1 MFEVLGAKSIA
12 NEEEETLK
20 FWSDNKIFLKSIEIR
35 KDSPSFVFFEGPPT
49 ANGMPG
55 IHHCLSRIYKDT
67 VCRWQAMHGFKVD
80 RKAGWDT
87 HGLPVELEVE
97 KKLGFS
103 GKQEIEKYGIEAFVK
118 KCKESVFTYESQWVR
133 MSERIAFWLDFEHQY
148 MTLKNDYIETLWWI
162 LKTAWDKGLL
172 YQGYKVVPYC
182 PRCGT
187 TLSSHEVAQGYEET
201 KDPSIFVKM
210 ELVDEPGTYFLVWTT
225 TPWTL
230 PANVALAVKADVDYV
245 KVKKGDD
252 VLIMVENLV
261 APVLEKDYEIIDKF
275 KGSTL
280 TGKQYKPL
288 FTFMEPDKKA
298 WYVITA
304 DFVGVEDGSG
314 IVHIAPAFGADDMDQ
329 ARKYDLPIIL
339 TVNEAGQFIPEIT
352 PWAGKFVKDADVD
365 IIMDL
370 KTRGVLFKSGKITH
384 TYPFCWRCDSPL
396 LYFAKPSWYI
406 KMSALRD
413 NLIRNNETIT
423 WYPNHIKEGRFGE
436 WLREV
441 KDWAISRERYWGTP
455 LPIWVCEKC
464 GKQIAIGSIKELK
477 EKSDN
482 CPDDIELHRPY
493 VDNVTIKCDDCG
505 GVMKRV
511 PEVCDC
517 WFDSGSMPYAQWHYP
532 FENKEEFETH
542 FPADFISEAIDQTRG
557 WFYTLLAVSTILF
570 DKAAFKSCICLELIV
585 DENGQKMSKSRGN
598 VVDPWL
604 ILNNQ
609 GADTLRWTIYTSSPP
624 WTPTR
629 IGVNNA
635 TECFRGFTLLFRNVY
650 NFFTMYANLDGFD
663 PTKNFVPLEK
673 RHFLDRWII
682 SKTHSLIKYI
692 DSEMKKYGITQ
703 ATRRIQQF
711 VDELA
716 NWYIRRSRRR
726 FWKSESDSDKFGAYH
741 TLYEVL
747 TSLSVAIAPFE
758 PFFAEK
764 LHQNLVVPFQK
775 DKPESVHL
783 CDYPK
788 ADESKID
795 LELENEMDFVR
806 DVVSVGLKARKALK
820 IKVRQPLSHITVRVT
835 EAYHKKAVS
844 NFAELIREE
853 VNVKEVE
860 VSSKMDTY
868 LNVIVKP
875 NLKTLGKR
883 FGQRLNEVK
892 EALTKINGKLI
903 LRDVIANGVYKLE
916 LPDGIQELS
925 KEDLLIERENI
936 EGFYVESDGNIEVML
951 ATTITPE
958 LKKEGLARE
967 VIHAVQNLRKET
979 GLAVDDKIKLSVSGS
994 NVVCEAVNHLKE
1006 SILKE
1011 TLSVSL
1017 QSEPLQ
1023 TSTRVSLEGEE
1034 AVIGLELHQKG
1045 SGRMLQ
1051 PEGMD

>member
-1 MFEVLGAKSIA
+1 MFELLGAKSIA
-12 NEEEETLK
+12 SEEEETLQ
-20 FWSDNKIFLKSIEIR
+20 FWSDHKIFLKSIETR
-35 KDSPSFVFFEGPPT
+35 KNAPSFVFFEGPPT

-67 VCRWQAMHGFKVD
+67 VCRWQTMHGFKVD

-97 KKLGFS
+97 KQLGFS

-118 KCKESVFTYESQWVR
+118 KCKESVFKYEGQWVR

-162 LKTAWDKGLL
+162 LKTASDKGLL

-201 KDPSIFVKM
+201 KDPSIYVKM

-230 PANVALAVKADVDYV
+230 PANVALAVKSDVDYV
-245 KVKKGDD
+245 KARKGDD
-252 VLIMVENLV
+252 ILIMVENLV
-261 APVLEKDYEIIDKF
+261 APVLEKDYEIIDRF

-280 TGKQYKPL
+280 AGKQYKPL
-288 FTFMEPDKKA
+288 FTFMKPDKKA
-298 WYVITA
+298 WFVITA
-304 DFVGVEDGSG
+304 DFVGTEDGSG
-314 IVHIAPAFGADDMDQ
+314 IVHIAPAFGADDMEQ
-329 ARKYDLPIIL
+329 SRKYDLPVL
-339 TVNEAGQFIPEIT
+339 MTVNEAGEFLPEIT
-352 PWAGKFVKDADVD
+352 PWAGRFVKDADVD

-370 KTRGVLFKSGKITH
+370 KTRGALYKSGKITH

-455 LPIWVCEKC
+455 LPIWVCETC
-464 GKQIAIGSIKELK
+464 GKQTVVGSIQELK

-482 CPDDIELHRPY
+482 CPEDIELHRPY
-493 VDNVTIKCDDCG
+493 VDAVTMKCECG
-505 GVMKRV
+505 GTMKRV

-532 FENKEEFETH
+532 FENKEQFETH

-557 WFYTLLAVSTILF
+557 WFYTLLAISTILF
-570 DKAAFKSCICLELIV
+570 DKSAFKSCICLELIV

-650 NFFTMYANLDGFD
+650 NFFTMYANIDGFD
-663 PTKNFVPLEK
+663 PTKNIVPLEK

-692 DSEMKKYGITQ
+692 ESEMKKYGITQ

-726 FWKSESDSDKFGAYH
+726 FWKSESDTDKFGAYH

-747 TSLSVAIAPFE
+747 TSLSGIIAPFE

-764 LHQNLVVPFQK
+764 LHQSLVVPFFK
-775 DKPESVHL
+775 DRAESIHL
-783 CDYPK
+783 ELYPV
-788 ADESKID
+788 ADEKKID
-795 LELENEMDFVR
+795 LELEKMMDFVR

-820 IKVRQPLSHITVRVT
+820 IKVRQPLSHITARVT
-835 EAYHKKAVS
+835 EAYQKQAVS

-853 VNVKEVE
+853 VNVKQVE

-868 LNVIVKP
+868 LNIVVKP

-883 FGQRLNEVK
+883 FGSRLAEVK
-892 EALTKINGKLI
+892 EAMLQVDGKVVMREVAASGSYKLQLSDAIHELTKDN
-903 LRDVIANGVYKLE
+903 
-916 LPDGIQELS
+916 
-925 KEDLLIERENI
+925 LLVERENI
-936 EGFYVESDGNIEVML
+936 EGFYVESDGDIEVML
-951 ATTITPE
+951 ATTISPE
-958 LKKEGLARE
+958 LKEEGMVRE
-967 VIHAVQNLRKET
+967 IIHAIQNFRKES

-994 NVVCEAVNHLKE
+994 IEVCKATERLKD
-1006 SILKE
+1006 SLLKE
-1011 TLSVSL
+1011 TLSISL
-1017 QSEPLQ
+1017 QQDPLPNQ
-1023 TSTRVSLEGEE
+1023 STFSLEGEE
-1034 AVIGLELHQKG
+1034 IRIGLELYQKG
-1045 SGRMLQ
+1045 SGRMQ
-1051 PEGMD
+1051 APEGMD

>member
-20 FWSDNKIFLKSIEIR
+20 FWSDHKIFQKSIDIR
-35 KDSPSFVFFEGPPT
+35 INSPHFVFYEGPPT

-67 VCRWQAMHGFKVD
+67 VCRWQTMHGFRVD

-97 KKLGFS
+97 KQLGFS
-103 GKQEIEKYGIEAFVK
+103 GKQEIEKFGIEAFVK
-118 KCKESVFTYESQWVR
+118 KCKESVFKYESQWVR

-148 MTLKNDYIETLWWI
+148 MTLKNDYIESLWWI
-162 LKTAWDKGLL
+162 LKTASDKGLL
-172 YQGYKVVPYC
+172 YRGHKSVPYC

-230 PANVALAVKADVDYV
+230 PGNASVAVKKDSTYIKAR
-245 KVKKGDD
+245 KGDD
-252 VLIMVENLV
+252 ILIMIQDL
-261 APVLEKDYEIIDKF
+261 AQSVLEKDYEIIETF
-275 KGSTL
+275 PGSSL
-280 TGKQYKPL
+280 VGKKYKPL
-288 FTFMEPDKKA
+288 YSFMKFEEKA
-298 WYVITA
+298 HYAIAA
-304 DFVGVEDGSG
+304 DFVSTTDGTG
-314 IVHIAPAFGADDMDQ
+314 IVHIAPAFGADDLEVG
-329 ARKYDLPIIL
+329 KKNKLPLIL
-339 TVNEAGQFIPEIT
+339 TIDDAGQFLPEIT
-352 PWAGKFVKDADVD
+352 PWAGRFVKDADVD

-396 LYFAKPSWYI
+396 LYFAKPSWYV

-413 NLIRNNETIT
+413 NLIRNNEQIT
-423 WYPNHIKEGRFGE
+423 WYPNHIKDGRFGE

-464 GKQIAIGSIKELK
+464 GKQTVVGSIKELK

-493 VDNVTIKCDDCG
+493 VDDVTMTCECG
-505 GVMKRV
+505 GTMRRV

-532 FENKEEFETH
+532 FENKEQFETH

-570 DKAAFKSCICLELIV
+570 DKPAYKSCICLELIV

-629 IGVNNA
+629 IGINNA
-635 TECFRGFTLLFRNVY
+635 TESFRGFTLLFRNVY
-650 NFFTMYANLDGFD
+650 NFFTMYANIDGFD
-663 PTKNFVPLEK
+663 PREKQVPLEK

-682 SKTHSLIKYI
+682 SRTHSLIKYI
-692 DSEMKKYGITQ
+692 ESEMKKYGITQ
-703 ATRRIQQF
+703 ATRKIQQF
-711 VDELA
+711 IDELA

-726 FWKSESDSDKFGAYH
+726 FWKSESDTDKFGAYH

-747 TSLSVAIAPFE
+747 TSLAGAIAPFE

-764 LHQNLVVPFQK
+764 LYQSLVVPFYK
-775 DKPESVHL
+775 DRPESIHL
-783 CDYPK
+783 CDYPTP
-788 ADESKID
+788 DEKKID
-795 LELENEMDFVR
+795 IELEKEMDFVR

-820 IKVRQPLSHITVRVT
+820 IKVRQPLSHITARVT
-835 EAYHKKAVS
+835 EPYQKKAVS

-853 VNVKEVE
+853 VNVKDVE
-860 VSSKMDTY
+860 VSSKMETY
-868 LNVIVKP
+868 LNIVVKP

-883 FGQRLNEVK
+883 FGPRLNEVK
-892 EALTKINGKLI
+892 EALSNVNGKVI
-903 LRDVIANGVYKLE
+903 MKDVVTGGSYKLE
-916 LPDGIQELS
+916 LADGIHELT
-925 KEDLLIERENI
+925 KDDVLIERENI
-936 EGFYVESDGNIEVML
+936 EGFYVESDGDIEVML
-951 ATTITPE
+951 STIISPE
-958 LKKEGLARE
+958 LKKEGLVRE
-967 VIHAVQNLRKET
+967 VIHAVQNLRKES
-979 GLAVDDKIKLSVSGS
+979 GLAVDDKIRLSISGS
-994 NVVCEAVNHLKE
+994 NEVCEAVNTLKE
-1006 SILKE
+1006 SLLKE

-1023 TSTRVSLEGEE
+1023 TSTKVSLEGEE
-1034 AVIGLELHQKG
+1034 VLIGLVLQQKG
-1045 SGRMLQ
+1045 SSKMLQ
-1051 PEGMD
+1051 AEGMD

>member
-12 NEEEETLK
+12 GEEEETLK
-20 FWSDNKIFLKSIEIR
+20 FWSDHDIFKKSISNRIN
-35 KDSPSFVFFEGPPT
+35 SPNFVFFEGPPT

-67 VCRWQAMHGFKVD
+67 VCRWHTMHGFKVD

-97 KKLGFS
+97 KQLGFS
-103 GKQEIEKYGIEAFVK
+103 GKQEIEKYGIEPFIK
-118 KCKESVFTYESQWVR
+118 KCKDSVFKYESQWVK
-133 MSERIAFWLDFEHQY
+133 MTERIAFWLDFEHQY
-148 MTLKNDYIETLWWI
+148 MTLKNDYIESLWWI
-162 LKTAWDKGLL
+162 LKTAWGKGLL

-210 ELVDEPGTYFLVWTT
+210 ELVDEPGTSFLVWTT

-252 VLIMVENLV
+252 FLIMVENLV
-261 APVLEKDYEIIDKF
+261 ATVLEKDYEIIDRF

-280 TGKQYKPL
+280 AGKQYKPL
-288 FTFMEPDKKA
+288 FTFIKPDKKA
-298 WYVITA
+298 YYVVTA
-304 DFVGVEDGSG
+304 DFVGTEDGSG
-314 IVHIAPAFGADDMDQ
+314 IVHIAPAFGTDDMEQ
-329 ARKYDLPIIL
+329 SRKYDLPVL
-339 TVNEAGQFIPEIT
+339 MTVNEAGEFLPEIT
-352 PWAGKFVKDADVD
+352 PWAGRFVKDADVD

-370 KTRGVLFKSGKITH
+370 KTRGILFKSGKITH

-406 KMSALRD
+406 KMSSLRD
-413 NLIRNNETIT
+413 NLIKNNETVT
-423 WYPNHIKEGRFGE
+423 WYPSHIKEGRFGE

-464 GKQIAIGSIKELK
+464 GKQIVIGSIKELK

-493 VDNVTIKCDDCG
+493 VDNVTIKCECG

-532 FENKEEFETH
+532 FENKDKFESH

-557 WFYTLLAVSTILF
+557 WFYTLMAVSTILF
-570 DKAAFKSCICLELIV
+570 DKSAFKSCICLELIV

-650 NFFTMYANLDGFD
+650 NFFSMYANIDGFD
-663 PTKNFVPLEK
+663 PRNNFIPLEK
-673 RHFLDRWII
+673 RHFLDRWVI
-682 SKTHSLIKYI
+682 SKTESLVKYI
-692 DSEMKKYGITQ
+692 ESEMKKYGITQ

-747 TSLSVAIAPFE
+747 RTLSVAIAPFE

-764 LHQNLVVPFQK
+764 LYQTLVVPY
-775 DKPESVHL
+775 DSTMPESVHL

-788 ADESKID
+788 ADETKID
-795 LELENEMDFVR
+795 VELEKMMDFVR

-820 IKVRQPLSHITVRVT
+820 IKVRQPLARLTARVT
-835 EAYHKKAVS
+835 DQYQKLAIN

-853 VNVKEVE
+853 VNIKEVD

-868 LNVIVKP
+868 LNIVVKP

-883 FGQRLNEVK
+883 FGQKLGEVK
-892 EALTKINGKLI
+892 DALAKTDGKAI
-903 LRDVIANGVYKLE
+903 LHEIVISGFYKLT
-916 LPDGIQELS
+916 LPDGEHELT
-925 KEDLLIERENI
+925 KEDLLVERQNL
-936 EGFYVESDGNIEVML
+936 EGFYVESDGDIEVML
-951 ATTITPE
+951 STTITPE
-958 LKKEGLARE
+958 LKNEGLARE
-967 VIHAVQNLRKET
+967 VIHAIQNLRKES

-994 NVVCEAVNHLKE
+994 NLVCEAVNQHKD

-1023 TSTRVSLEGEE
+1023 TSAKISLEGEE
-1034 AVIGLELHQKG
+1034 VSIGLELHQKG
-1045 SGRMLQ
+1045 SGRMPQ